1 MTINQ
6 IQQIGLPVKYLETAI
21 PFYQDT
27 LGMKF
32 LFQTGTMAFFD
43 CNGIRLMLSL
53 PEKKEF
59 AQVSSVIYFQTEQI
73 EETYNRLLEKG
84 VLFLDSPHLV
94 AKSGQIETR
103 MVFFKDSEG
112 NTLALINERLA

>member
-6 IQQIGLPVKYLETAI
+6 IQQIGLPVKHLETAI
-21 PFYQDT
+21 LFYQDT

-32 LFQTGTMAFFD
+32 LFQTETMAFFD
-43 CNGIRLMLSL
+43 CNGIRLMLSI

-59 AQVSSVIYFQTEQI
+59 AQVGSVIYFQTEQI
-73 EETYNRLLEKG
+73 EETYDKLIEKG

-94 AKSGQIETR
+94 AKSGQIETW